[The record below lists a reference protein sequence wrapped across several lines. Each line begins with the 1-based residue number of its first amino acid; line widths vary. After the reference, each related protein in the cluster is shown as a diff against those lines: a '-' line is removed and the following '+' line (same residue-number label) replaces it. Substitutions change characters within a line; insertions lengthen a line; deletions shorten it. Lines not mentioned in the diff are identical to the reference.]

1 MESCQNWTKTFQ
13 NRQVWQ
19 NVPTSWGIICSHFTA
34 LGTLSLCQKMQN
46 KWVQTAYTHVKH
58 TGGIHIMDPCAS
70 RLLYCLGTAWVHLL
84 RTKNALPY
92 MVICLKTAVFHE
104 NAHQKNHI
112 NSTTIHA
119 VVQMFPCMTQLFLE
133 HSQTSVSGCA
143 QWLSVV
149 SSTNL
154 HFGVCGKKPHQSIS
168 PLSCG
173 PLVEPRQEPLQ
184 DTTLG
189 IQYYFQIFP
198 DFIVLNSAETP
209 VWGV

>member
-19 NVPTSWGIICSHFTA
+19 NVPTSWVIISSHYTA
-34 LGTLSLCQKMQN
+34 LSTLSLCQKMQN

-70 RLLYCLGTAWVHLL
+70 RLLYSLGIAWVHLL
-84 RTKNALPY
+84 STKNALPY
-92 MVICLKTAVFHE
+92 MVICFKTAVFHE

-112 NSTTIHA
+112 NSTAIHA
-119 VVQMFPCMTQLFLE
+119 VVQLWPYSLE
-133 HSQTSVSGCA
+133 ACRTHFSTSVSGCA

-168 PLSCG
+168 PLRCG
-173 PLVEPRQEPLQ
+173 PLVEQSQ
-184 DTTLG
+184 
-189 IQYYFQIFP
+189 
-198 DFIVLNSAETP
+198 V
-209 VWGV
+209 